1 MPTTPPYC
9 DTCRHFVRLVH
20 DTGECHR
27 HAPRP
32 VVEAGRHHPDYR
44 PPLLSTFWPIV
55 GVEDFCAE
63 HSVIVQGRG
72 GGVHFA

>member
-32 VVEAGRHHPDYR
+32 VVEAAATIRSTGPHFSVPSGRSSAWRISAP
-44 PPLLSTFWPIV
+44 ST
-55 GVEDFCAE
+55 
-63 HSVIVQGRG
+63 R
-72 GGVHFA
+72 